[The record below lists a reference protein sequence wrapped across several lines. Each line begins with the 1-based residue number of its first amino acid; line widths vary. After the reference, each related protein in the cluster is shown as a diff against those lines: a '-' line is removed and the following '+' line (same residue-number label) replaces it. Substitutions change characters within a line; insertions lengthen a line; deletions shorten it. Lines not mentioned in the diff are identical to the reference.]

1 MLTIAPPWVR
11 SSLVVLL
18 FLVVGARMAEAQ
30 PLTLAWDPSKD
41 TDVTGYTLAI
51 GSQPGQYTQQIDVG
65 VTTEYTFASLAAGTY
80 YFAVRAY
87 SAGGLSSGYS
97 NEVSATIPPA
107 LLAPAPVVSCA
118 TPDPFVSLGG
128 GTCYNGGWL
137 PPGIPVPGEIQAPP
151 PVSPPPAPPAS
162 SVTGCATPD
171 PFAGMGGGTCYNG
184 GWLPPG
190 MPVPGGSSPAAPP
203 PAPAPPPSSGPAPAP
218 VPQAPAACSTPDP
231 FAGMGGGTCY
241 NGGWLPPGMPVPGGS
256 SPAAPPPAPAPPPS
270 SGPAPAPVPQA
281 PATCSTP
288 DPFAG
293 MGGGTCY
300 NGGWLPP
307 GMPVP
312 GGTVAPPPAAPISPS
327 PGTPSG
333 CATPDPFV
341 SLGGGTC
348 VNGGWLPLGMDQ
360 HAPVHPEV
368 VVTGTLHVLSAAEPL
383 WLLAGD
389 DGVLYTS
396 NTDVPADMLIDG
408 LRVTVAGL
416 LLSEWPEEGQAELEI
431 LVLTIDLHLD

>member
-1 MLTIAPPWVR
+1 MLTVAPPWVR

-30 PLTLAWDPSKD
+30 SLTLAWDPSQD
-41 TDVTGYTLAI
+41 THVTGYALAI
-51 GSQPGQYTQQIDVG
+51 GSQPGQYTQQINVG

-87 SAGGLSSGYS
+87 NSDGQSSGYS
-97 NEVSATIPPA
+97 NEVSTTIA
-107 LLAPAPVVSCA
+107 VSCA

-128 GTCYNGGWL
+128 GTCYDGGWL
-137 PPGIPVPGEIQAPP
+137 PPGIPVPGTTEAPP
-151 PVSPPPAPPAS
+151 PVSPTPAPTAS
-162 SVTGCATPD
+162 SATGCATPD

-190 MPVPGGSSPAAPP
+190 MPVPGGSSPA
-203 PAPAPPPSSGPAPAP
+203 APPPSSGPAPAP

-241 NGGWLPPGMPVPGGS
+241 NGGWLPPGMPVPGG
-256 SPAAPPPAPAPPPS
+256 A
-270 SGPAPAPVPQA
+270 
-281 PATCSTP
+281 
-288 DPFAG
+288 
-293 MGGGTCY
+293 
-300 NGGWLPP
+300 
-307 GMPVP
+307 
-312 GGTVAPPPAAPISPS
+312 VAPPPATPITPS
-327 PGTPSG
+327 PEPAPGMPSD

-348 VNGGWLPLGMDQ
+348 VNGGWLPLGMVQ
-360 HAPVHPEV
+360 GASAGPEV
-368 VVTGTLHVLSAAEPL
+368 VVTGTLHVLSAAEQL

-389 DGVLYTS
+389 DGVIYTS
-396 NTDVPADMLIDG
+396 MTEVPADMLIDG
-408 LRVTVAGL
+408 LHVTVVGL